1 MVAKI
6 KKKLVESKTA
16 RWVVLIVASFA
27 MATNYYFYD
36 ALAPLADLIRMNL
49 GFTSTEYGFFIS
61 AYSIPN
67 VFLAMA
73 VLGGIILDR
82 IGIRITGFSFI
93 FLMAIGGTIT
103 AYGASDTFLSGGFG
117 YDFMNS
123 FLTSYSPAL
132 KMMSLGFFIFGLGA
146 ETSIVVL
153 SKVIVKWFKGKELAL
168 ALGLNLAIGRLGAA
182 LAFTLSPRLI
192 YPEWTTAIWFGALLM
207 WAGLLAFMF
216 YMIMDLKLD
225 RQTEISVKDPE
236 DDFRWQDL
244 KDLVTNRSVIYITIL
259 CVTFYSAVF
268 PFLKFAPDL
277 LMNKFSMP
285 RALAGDVT
293 SYLMYGTILLTPLF
307 GWVADNKGK
316 SATLMY
322 LGSAL
327 LIIAHLMFAKTY
339 IEPRVPIVLLG
350 IAFSLVPAAMWPAV
364 TKIVRQSKLGTAYG
378 FMFSVQ
384 NIGLWVFPI
393 LIGYIL
399 DTSNP
404 FYRTEITAEQFTQ
417 VQSDDLHYKT
427 RYMDRKEEPN
437 ASMAVHINS
446 TIFEDSI
453 SGNVI
458 WREVHMVETDEKGQ
472 FGIRFGHGDVIS
484 DVDFSKLKE
493 SPAYNVHIMA
503 TRRSEEFNLFDGP
516 LSVDENNYFTA
527 KVHQRYEHL
536 FGRTLRGT
544 LTVYDVV
551 TEPLPGENNGVDEQ
565 DAINEYAT
573 SNHSSPEEDFSA
585 KKEIQVW
592 QERIRFYI
600 EDNGQI
606 EIPMGYGRLAYAN
619 PDYFG
624 LSHGTYEAEV
634 IKPLDYTNAMLV
646 FSLLGFV
653 GLIFAFLLKREDK
666 TSGYGLEQ
674 PNKDM
679 DE

>member
-1 MVAKI
+1 MVAQV
-6 KKKLVESKTA
+6 KKKLNESKAA
-16 RWVVLIVASFA
+16 RWVVLIIASFA

-49 GFTSTEYGFFIS
+49 GFSSTEYGFFIS

-93 FLMAIGGTIT
+93 FLMAVGGSIT
-103 AYGASDTFLSGGFG
+103 AYGASETFLSGGFG
-117 YDFMNS
+117 YNFMNS
-123 FLTSYSPAL
+123 FLTNYSPAL

-153 SKVIVKWFKGKELAL
+153 SKVIVKWFKGRELAL

-192 YPEWTTAIWFGALLM
+192 YPEWTTAIWFGVMLL
-207 WAGLLAFMF
+207 WIGLLFFMF
-216 YMIMDLKLD
+216 YMIFDIKLD
-225 RQTEISVKDPE
+225 RQVDIDLKDPE
-236 DDFRWQDL
+236 DEFKWKDL
-244 KDLVTNRSVIYITIL
+244 KDLVTNRSVIYITML

-277 LMNKFSMP
+277 LMNKFAMP

-327 LIIAHLMFAKTY
+327 LIVAHLMFAKTY

-384 NIGLWVFPI
+384 NIGLWLFPL
-393 LIGYIL
+393 LIGFVI
-399 DTSNP
+399 DSSNP
-404 FYRTEITAEQFTQ
+404 FYRTEISTREFTE
-417 VQSDDLHYKT
+417 VQHADMEYEGQ
-427 RYMDRKEEPN
+427 YINRKQEPN
-437 ASMAVHINS
+437 ADVAIHVNASV
-446 TIFEDSI
+446 FDDGI
-453 SGNVI
+453 SGSVI
-458 WREVHMVETDEKGQ
+458 WREIHRVTTDENG
-472 FGIRFGHGDVIS
+472 RFGFTFGQGDVIS
-484 DVDFSKLKE
+484 NVDFGKLNPE
-493 SPAYNVHIMA
+493 IAYKAEITV
-503 TRRSEEFNLFDGP
+503 TRRDESTLIYDDAFTYDDEKHFIAQ
-516 LSVDENNYFTA
+516 VDRRHN
-527 KVHQRYEHL
+527 HL
-536 FGRTLRGT
+536 FGRTLRGNIKVFDPET
-544 LTVYDVV
+544 NVLVW
-551 TEPLPGENNGVDEQ
+551 EEN
-565 DAINEYAT
+565 T
-573 SNHSSPEEDFSA
+573 
-585 KKEIQVW
+585 
-592 QERIRFYI
+592 RIYVNDDGLF
-600 EDNGQI
+600 D
-606 EIPMGYGRLAYAN
+606 IPMGLGRLAYAN
-619 PDYFG
+619 PEYFG
-624 LSHGTYEAEV
+624 IYEGNYSAEV

-653 GLIFAFLLKREDK
+653 GFIFAFLLKREDK
-666 TSGYGLEQ
+666 TSGYGLEL

-679 DE
+679 D

>member
-1 MVAKI
+1 MVESV
-6 KKKLVESKTA
+6 KKKLNESKAA
-16 RWVVLIVASFA
+16 RWGVLILASFA

-49 GFTSTEYGFFIS
+49 GFSSTEYGFFIS

-73 VLGGIILDR
+73 VVGGIILDR

-93 FLMAIGGTIT
+93 FLMGLGGTIT

-117 YDFMNS
+117 YNFMNS

-192 YPEWTTAIWFGALLM
+192 YPEWTTAIWFGVLLL
-207 WAGLLAFMF
+207 WLGLVAFMF
-216 YMIMDLKLD
+216 YMIFDVKLD
-225 RQTEISVKDPE
+225 RQAEIDIKDPE
-236 DDFRWQDL
+236 DDFRWSDL
-244 KDLVTNRSVIYITIL
+244 KDLVTNRSVIYITLL

-277 LMNKFSMP
+277 LMNKFGMP

-339 IEPRVPIVLLG
+339 IEPRIPIVLLG

-364 TKIVRQSKLGTAYG
+364 TKIVKQSKLGTAYG

-384 NIGLWVFPI
+384 NIGLWAFPI
-393 LIGYIL
+393 LIGLVL
-399 DTSNP
+399 DSSNP
-404 FYRTEITAEQFTQ
+404 FYRSEIKADQFRQVQEEGMQFTGT
-417 VQSDDLHYKT
+417 YI
-427 RYMDRKEEPN
+427 DRHEEPN
-437 ASMAVHINS
+437 ANMAININT

-453 SGNVI
+453 SGAVI
-458 WREVHMVETDEKGQ
+458 WREIHMVETDQNGQ
-472 FGIRFGHGDVIS
+472 YTIEFGKGDVIS
-484 DVDFSKLKE
+484 NVDFGQINDTPEYRAELIK
-493 SPAYNVHIMA
+493 
-503 TRRSEEFNLFDGP
+503 TRRGQETLIYDGP
-516 LSVDENNYFTA
+516 FQFDEELYFISEVGAEFSTFFDNT
-527 KVHQRYEHL
+527 H
-536 FGRTLRGT
+536 RGT
-544 LTVYDVV
+544 ITLYDEDGTRVW
-551 TEPLPGENNGVDEQ
+551 
-565 DAINEYAT
+565 
-573 SNHSSPEEDFSA
+573 EESM
-585 KKEIQVW
+585 
-592 QERIRFYI
+592 RFYI
-600 EDNGQI
+600 DEEGRF
-606 EIPMGYGRLAYAN
+606 EILMGYGRLAYAN
-619 PDYFG
+619 PNYFG
-624 LSHGTYEAEV
+624 IEDRKHEAEI

-646 FSLLGFV
+646 FSILGFV

-666 TSGYGLEQ
+666 TSGYGLEL
-674 PNKDM
+674 PNKDV
-679 DE
+679 

>member
-6 KKKLVESKTA
+6 KKKLNESKTA

-49 GFTSTEYGFFIS
+49 GFSSTEYGFFIS

-93 FLMAIGGTIT
+93 FMMAIGGTIT
-103 AYGASDTFLSGGFG
+103 AYGASDAFLSGGFG
-117 YDFMNS
+117 YNFMNS
-123 FLTSYSPAL
+123 FLTGYSPAL
-132 KMMSLGFFIFGLGA
+132 KMMTLGFFIFGLGA

-192 YPEWTTAIWFGALLM
+192 YPEWTTAIWFGALVL
-207 WAGLLAFMF
+207 WVGLLAFMF

-225 RQTEISVKDPE
+225 RQVEIDLKDPE
-236 DDFRWQDL
+236 DEFKWKDL
-244 KDLVTNRSVIYITIL
+244 KDLVTNRSVIYITLL

-327 LIIAHLMFAKTY
+327 LIVAHLMFAKTY

-364 TKIVRQSKLGTAYG
+364 TKIVKQSKLGTAYG

-384 NIGLWVFPI
+384 NIGLWFFPI
-393 LIGYIL
+393 LIGFVI
-399 DTSNP
+399 DSSNP
-404 FYRTEITAEQFTQ
+404 FYRTEVTTGEFAK
-417 VQSDDLHYKT
+417 VQATELNYT
-427 RYMDRKEEPN
+427 GTYIDRHQEPN
-437 ASMAVHINS
+437 ADMSINVNV
-446 TIFEDSI
+446 TVFNDSI
-453 SGNVI
+453 SGNVL
-458 WREVHMVETDEKGQ
+458 WREIHAVQTDDKGQ
-472 FGIRFGHGDVIS
+472 FNITVGKGDVIS
-484 DVDFSKLKE
+484 NVDFTRLKE
-493 SPAYNVHIMA
+493 KPTYRADIVV
-503 TRRSEEFNLFDGP
+503 TRRSEDIHLFSGDFFAY
-516 LSVDENNYFTA
+516 DNYYFRSNVEEQHA
-527 KVHQRYEHL
+527 AL
-536 FGRTLRGT
+536 FGRTLRGM
-544 LTVYDVV
+544 LTIHDLV
-551 TEPLPGENNGVDEQ
+551 TDTVRVAEPAENTNE
-565 DAINEYAT
+565 DA
-573 SNHSSPEEDFSA
+573 PEIRETIV
-585 KKEIQVW
+585 EEEVLVW
-592 QERIRFYI
+592 QERIRFYV
-600 EDNGQI
+600 EDDGSF
-606 EIPMGYGRLAYAN
+606 EITMGYGRLVYAN
-619 PDYFG
+619 PNYFG
-624 LSHGTYEAEV
+624 VREGEHAAEI

-666 TSGYGLEQ
+666 TSGYGLEL

-679 DE
+679 ED